1 MAHVLIFHPDDAV
14 RLALRKAIE
23 PAGHVVEH
31 LGDAGEVVGLVEHQE
46 AIQDPFD
53 VVLLPDAGLLGALGA
68 RRVDHGVALVGTT
81 TAEPFLGAVDAGAPA
96 DGIVAQLAAA
106 LGRRERYLGRLETWD
121 LALDYL
127 ARVGMAEQRAVV
139 AAHRPSVPGLDSA
152 EPAVAAALQA
162 SEDAANA
169 ALQGQP
175 GTLEAA
181 LAPLAPYQ
189 ATPTFWTQLRTEF
202 AHARVRA
209 LALLATLR
217 RLDADKLAHGRVV
230 APGHFTLP
238 VGGTHQVFFRWSN
251 GRRVLEAFAPT
262 REALATAERLTH
274 AAEPPV
280 NLVEAPLPATP

>member
-14 RLALRKAIE
+14 RLALRRAIE

-31 LGDAGEVVGLVEHQE
+31 LDDAGEVVGLVEHQE

-53 VVLLPDAGLLGALGA
+53 LVLLPDSALLAELGP
-68 RRVDHGVALVGTT
+68 RRADHGVALLGGQAPV
-81 TAEPFLGAVDAGAPA
+81 AFLGAVDPGAPA
-96 DGIVAQLAAA
+96 DGIVAQLAAV
-106 LGRRERYLGRLETWD
+106 LGRRERYLGRLGTWD
-121 LALDYL
+121 LALEHLD
-127 ARVGMAEQRAVV
+127 RVGLPEQRAVV
-139 AAHRPSVPGLDSA
+139 TAHRPAVPGADPA
-152 EPAVAAALQA
+152 EGAVAAALQA
-162 SEDAANA
+162 AEDAANA

-175 GTLEAA
+175 GTLDAV

-189 ATPTFWTQLRTEF
+189 ATPTFWTQLRHEL

-238 VGGTHQVFFRWSN
+238 VGGTHHVFFRWSN
-251 GRRVLEAFAPT
+251 GRRVLEAFVPT
-262 REALATAERLTH
+262 ADASATTERLAH
-274 AAEPPV
+274 APEPPV
-280 NLVEAPLPATP
+280 PLVEAPLPA